1 MVLGRGR
8 ASGSPGV
15 GGTGGTG
22 RGLCRCF
29 MLFCFISAS
38 CQRRG
43 CLGHPGSLQNTD
55 IEWRTRCFLPS
66 IKLAHSG
73 NNLQSGPVRSGGQRG
88 WACTAVG
95 ARLTLLPGM
104 RFLEPEL
111 PEPQFPRP
119 LWPCRCDCER
129 PSEQHKRHALDTPRG
144 TACRAAVC
152 EDKRTDPRSCWAPAG
167 VPRPASG
174 LTCF

>member
-1 MVLGRGR
+1 MLGRGR

-15 GGTGGTG
+15 GVTGGTG
-22 RGLCRCF
+22 RGLRRCF
-29 MLFCFISAS
+29 LLFSFISAS
-38 CQRRG
+38 RRHKG

-73 NNLQSGPVRSGGQRG
+73 NNLQSGPVQSGGQRG
-88 WACTAVG
+88 WACTTVG
-95 ARLTLLPGM
+95 ARLTFLPVV
-104 RFLEPEL
+104 RFLEPE
-111 PEPQFPRP
+111 FPRP
-119 LWPCRCDCER
+119 LWPCRCDREG
-129 PSEQHKRHALDTPRG
+129 PSEQHERLALDTPSG

-152 EDKRTDPRSCWAPAG
+152 EDKRTDPWSCWAPAG
-167 VPRPASG
+167 VPRPPSG